1 MFQIIIVLH
10 IVRYLQ
16 KSYMDSLSQ
25 VKKNFRDLCNGLSV
39 AKDHVQ
45 HFSEE
50 TVGNLNEI
58 AELSYPLFLG
68 SRDLLLALDA
78 TLPGKPFFARLPN
91 GKLLAPIAGWGEKE
105 SHLSFL
111 PVSDSEDEEED
122 EDDTVDKEEIEGTT
136 GMKNEK
142 VKRKTNTVKREITYT
157 VFAHEV
163 WPLLEK
169 KSSIEYHPSLVWT
182 EFCSFIKGTV
192 ESLLSKNGHMSQEEY
207 NSIGRKKAPTFT
219 GDRDV
224 IYDMFKRYRK
234 ICTTKNLFNEF
245 DVLHNIY
252 KRLRA
257 NPLQPWLFDEIYVDE
272 TQDFTEAELFLLIRC
287 CQDPN
292 QLFFTGDTAQSI
304 MRGVTFR
311 FSDLRSL
318 FFNAKKALGGSKKS
332 PIEVPDTVHQLKY
345 NYRSHKGILKLASSI
360 VHLLG
365 YFFPESFDR
374 LEDDVGLFDGPK
386 PVILE
391 TSDFAEL
398 AMVLRGAR
406 RKTSSPIEFGAHQVV
421 LVASE
426 KSKEDLPEELSY
438 ALVLTIYESKGLEF
452 DDVLLYNFFKD
463 SQVGQDNS
471 VTAWCK
477 AFYLFYSKFLC
488 GLIID

>member
-1 MFQIIIVLH
+1 M
-10 IVRYLQ
+10 
-16 KSYMDSLSQ
+16 
-25 VKKNFRDLCNGLSV
+25 KKNFRDLCNGLSV
-39 AKDHVQ
+39 AKDHVS

-58 AELSYPLFLG
+58 DELSYPLFLG

-122 EDDTVDKEEIEGTT
+122 EDGAMDKEETEGTA
-136 GMKNEK
+136 GVKNEK

-157 VFAHEV
+157 VFVHEV

-169 KSSIEYHPSLVWT
+169 KSTIGYHPSLVWT

-192 ESLLSKNGHMSQEEY
+192 ESLLSRNGHMSQEEY
-207 NSIGRKKAPTFT
+207 HSIGRKKAPTFT
-219 GDRDV
+219 GDRLV
-224 IYDMFKRYRK
+224 IYDMFNRYHK
-234 ICTTKNLFNEF
+234 ICTTKNLFSEF
-245 DVLHNIY
+245 DLLHNIY

-257 NPLQPWLFDEIYVDE
+257 NPLQSWLFDEIYVDE

-292 QLFFTGDTAQSI
+292 RLFFTGDTAQSI

-318 FFNAKKALGGSKKS
+318 FFNAKKALSGSKRS

-406 RKTSSPIEFGAHQVV
+406 RKTSPIEFGAHQVV
-421 LVASE
+421 LVSSE
-426 KSKEDLPEELSY
+426 KSKEDLPEELSC

-463 SQVGQDNS
+463 SQVGQDRGIS
-471 VTAWCK
+471 AWSK
-477 AFYLFYSKFLC
+477 ACYIC
-488 GLIID
+488 IE